1 MAQERLANFEE
12 ICQIGEGSFGS
23 VFKVRHRK
31 TGDIYVLKKISTT
44 GMSYEDRKD
53 AKQEFLIHKTL
64 KCEYIVKYESHFTDK
79 GFICIL
85 LEYMDGGDVGQY
97 LKNLGGM
104 LLDEIK
110 VWDFFI
116 QTCLGVQYL
125 HARKILHRDLKTINL
140 FLNKNGRLKIG
151 DLGVA
156 KEVKGTHTQTI
167 VGTPYYLSPELCE
180 EKPYNNKSDIWSL
193 GCILYELCTL
203 RHPFDAK
210 TQGGLFLKI
219 IKGDYEPIPEHY
231 SKALAEIIAKC
242 LQKNCKDRPSIQQIL
257 ENEKLID
264 MAIELG
270 HVIPTDDEVT
280 DLITSQ
286 KTDFMTTFA
295 KKKAGKGSSSGAT
308 AGATSGS
315 GAVGLMS
322 RDKLKNKQIVTGTN
336 IQNNPPERPKRANRP
351 LIGGAKYKQQSKSA
365 MVEVMDITDDAIDT
379 VDKLL
384 NPSSAEK
391 DKLAYG
397 SKSKDKS
404 AGGISARGNI
414 GRRLSPNNPDT
425 DKPGSSSR
433 KKESSAKGPAPKPVE
448 RPRSNYNPQ
457 RKYNKP
463 WQKQKAEPTPEDSKK
478 ILKSDEKDKNK
489 DDARKKAN
497 DILANRRKQI
507 RPVMIKKCK
516 TDVHKEDKDS
526 TKQVPAVKEEKKKSP
541 VKDNKSDTAKG
552 RKRISEIAPDIH
564 IEGLEAELDEMPKKA
579 PKPIPQS
586 AGVEPRAKGLGMR
599 KLRSHAVD
607 NKLKIPLAEVDD
619 DFVPRDIEPEIE
631 KPLNSTKGDTNES
644 NTINGQGKRG
654 SKAFKMIGDI
664 KKQMKSRGNKS
675 QDMSNNFTDE
685 NTQLTLDNDVDETL
699 LTTGHVDEVEGITR
713 SYVSNDEEDKIGEY
727 HLSGK
732 SKGSSSN
739 NENTAYEYEGEDDF
753 VTESTG
759 ANPYNYADKNFY
771 EDDEDLCKTP
781 FGDFGLD
788 EINEE
793 EELFD
798 EVGIEKRHIKERLRE
813 LETQVKEKWDELEK
827 DSDKETIK

>member
-1 MAQERLANFEE
+1 
-12 ICQIGEGSFGS
+12 
-23 VFKVRHRK
+23 
-31 TGDIYVLKKISTT
+31 
-44 GMSYEDRKD
+44 
-53 AKQEFLIHKTL
+53 
-64 KCEYIVKYESHFTDK
+64 
-79 GFICIL
+79 
-85 LEYMDGGDVGQY
+85 MDGGDVGQY
-97 LKNLGGM
+97 LKRLGGM
-104 LLDEIK
+104 LLEETK

-193 GCILYELCTL
+193 GCILYELCTMK
-203 RHPFDAK
+203 HPFDAK

-231 SKALAEIIAKC
+231 SKALAEIIARC

-270 HVIPTDDEVT
+270 HVIPTDDEINH
-280 DLITSQ
+280 LINSQ

-295 KKKAGKGSSSGAT
+295 KKKAGKGIGSGAST
-308 AGATSGS
+308 TTSGS

-322 RDKLKNKQIVTGTN
+322 RDKLKNKHVVGATN

-351 LIGGAKYKQQSKSA
+351 LLGGAKYKQQSKSA
-365 MVEVMDITDDAIDT
+365 MVEVQDITDDAIDT
-379 VDKLL
+379 VDRLL

-391 DKLAYG
+391 DKPAFG
-397 SKSKDKS
+397 SKPKDKNT
-404 AGGISARGNI
+404 GGVSARGNI
-414 GRRLSPNNPDT
+414 GRRLSPNNPEA

-433 KKESSAKGPAPKPVE
+433 KKESSAKVPVTKAVE
-448 RPRSNYNPQ
+448 RPKSNYQPQ
-457 RKYNKP
+457 RNYKKP
-463 WQKQKAEPTPEDSKK
+463 WQKSKAEPTSEDSKR
-478 ILKSDEKDKNK
+478 ILKSDEKDKAK
-489 DDARKKAN
+489 DDTRKKVN
-497 DILANRRKQI
+497 DIVANKRKQI
-507 RPVMIKKCK
+507 RPVVIKKCK
-516 TDVHKEDKDS
+516 TEAQKEDQDS
-526 TKQVPAVKEEKKKSP
+526 TKEVPAQKEEKKISP
-541 VKDNKSDTAKG
+541 IKDHKSDTLKS
-552 RKRISEIAPDIH
+552 RKRVSNLAPDIH
-564 IEGLEAELDEMPKKA
+564 IEGLEAELDEMPKHA
-579 PKPIPQS
+579 PKPMPQS
-586 AGVEPRAKGLGMR
+586 AGLEPRAKGLGMR

-607 NKLKIPLAEVDD
+607 NKLIIPLAEVDD
-619 DFVPRDIEPEIE
+619 DFIPRDIKPEIE
-631 KPLNSTKGDTNES
+631 KPLNSTKEDTDTS
-644 NTINGQGKRG
+644 ITKDVQGKRG

-685 NTQLTLDNDVDETL
+685 NTQLTLDNEADDTV
-699 LTTGHVDEVEGITR
+699 LTTGHVDEVEGMTR
-713 SYVSNDEEDKIGEY
+713 TYVSNEEEEKLGEY

-739 NENTAYEYEGEDDF
+739 NENTTYDIEGEEDF
-753 VTESTG
+753 IVDSNG

-798 EVGIEKRHIKERLRE
+798 EEGLEKKHIKDRIRE

>member
-1 MAQERLANFEE
+1 
-12 ICQIGEGSFGS
+12 
-23 VFKVRHRK
+23 
-31 TGDIYVLKKISTT
+31 
-44 GMSYEDRKD
+44 
-53 AKQEFLIHKTL
+53 
-64 KCEYIVKYESHFTDK
+64 
-79 GFICIL
+79 
-85 LEYMDGGDVGQY
+85 MDGGDVGQY
-97 LKNLGGM
+97 LKRLDGM
-104 LLDEIK
+104 LMEETK

-193 GCILYELCTL
+193 GCILYELCTMK
-203 RHPFDAK
+203 HPFDAK

-231 SKALAEIIAKC
+231 SKALAEIIARC

-270 HVIPTDDEVT
+270 HVIPTDDEINH
-280 DLITSQ
+280 LINSQ

-295 KKKAGKGSSSGAT
+295 KKKAGKGSGSGAST
-308 AGATSGS
+308 TTSGS

-322 RDKLKNKQIVTGTN
+322 RDKLKNKHIVGATN

-365 MVEVMDITDDAIDT
+365 MVEVQDITDDAIDT

-391 DKLAYG
+391 DKPAFG
-397 SKSKDKS
+397 SKSKDKN
-404 AGGISARGNI
+404 AGGVSARGNI
-414 GRRLSPNNPDT
+414 GRRLSPNNPEA

-433 KKESSAKGPAPKPVE
+433 KKESSAKVPVTKAVE
-448 RPRSNYNPQ
+448 RPKSNYQPQ
-457 RKYNKP
+457 RNYKKP
-463 WQKQKAEPTPEDSKK
+463 WQKSKAEPTPEDSKR
-478 ILKSDEKDKNK
+478 ILKSDEKDKAK
-489 DDARKKAN
+489 DDTRKKVN
-497 DILANRRKQI
+497 DIVASKRKQI

-516 TDVHKEDKDS
+516 TEAQNEDQDS
-526 TKQVPAVKEEKKKSP
+526 TKQVPAQKEEKKISP
-541 VKDNKSDTAKG
+541 IKDHKSDTLKN
-552 RKRISEIAPDIH
+552 RKRTSNLAPDIH
-564 IEGLEAELDEMPKKA
+564 IEGLEAELDEMPKHA
-579 PKPIPQS
+579 PKPMPQS
-586 AGVEPRAKGLGMR
+586 AGLEPRAKGLGMR
-599 KLRSHAVD
+599 KLRSHAID
-607 NKLKIPLAEVDD
+607 NKLIIPLSEVDD
-619 DFVPRDIEPEIE
+619 DFIPRDIKPEIE
-631 KPLNSTKGDTNES
+631 KPLNSTKEDTDTS
-644 NTINGQGKRG
+644 ITKDVQGKRG

-685 NTQLTLDNDVDETL
+685 NTQLTLDNEADDTV
-699 LTTGHVDEVEGITR
+699 LTTGHVDEVEGMTR
-713 SYVSNDEEDKIGEY
+713 TYVSNEEEEKLGEY

-739 NENTAYEYEGEDDF
+739 NDNTTYDIEGEEDF
-753 VTESTG
+753 IVDSNG

-798 EVGIEKRHIKERLRE
+798 EEVLEKKHIKDRIRE
-813 LETQVKEKWDELEK
+813 LEAQVKEKWDELEK
-827 DSDKETIK
+827 GSDKETIK